1 MYVCVDRVRRASN
14 NNDDHYDYHDHHH
27 DYDNNYHGRTN
38 YDYDAVFMYWKCRM
52 VVL

>member
-1 MYVCVDRVRRASN
+1 MDDVWGSASSAHNNYVFD
-14 NNDDHYDYHDHHH
+14 HH
-27 DYDNNYHGRTN
+27 DYDDNDDHHHGRTN